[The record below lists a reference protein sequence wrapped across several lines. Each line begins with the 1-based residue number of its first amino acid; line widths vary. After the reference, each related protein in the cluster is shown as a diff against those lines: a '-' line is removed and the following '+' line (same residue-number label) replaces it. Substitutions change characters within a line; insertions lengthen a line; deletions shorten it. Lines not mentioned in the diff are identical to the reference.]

1 MAPLQPG
8 AAAVPLSMTG
18 FGSADG
24 PVAGGVLQVEIRTVN
39 HRYFNLSA
47 KLPTDLGPLEGEF
60 RERLRKDLER
70 GHVSLSARWLERSVP
85 EGGRLMLDAD
95 RAREAMARL
104 RELQTAVGLSGE
116 ITLDLVARQPDVF
129 VATDES
135 AEVLEWNA
143 VEPIVVAATAQV
155 HAMRRREGE
164 AMGAELRHRLDLIEQ
179 HAAVVRARAPQR
191 AVAERDRLR
200 AAVQELMNGKPLD
213 ENRLAQEIAF
223 LADKLDI
230 TEELV
235 RLAAH
240 LEAARSALGGE
251 KAVGKQLGF
260 LAQEIGREVNT
271 IGSKAN
277 DALIQHAVIEMKGEL
292 ERFREQLEN
301 LA

>member
-1 MAPLQPG
+1 
-8 AAAVPLSMTG
+8 VPLSMTG

>member
-1 MAPLQPG
+1 
-8 AAAVPLSMTG
+8 MTG

-24 PVAGGVLQVEIRTVN
+24 PVAGGVLQVEIRAVN
-39 HRYFNLSA
+39 HRYFNIST
-47 KLPTDLGPLEGEF
+47 KLPAELVPLEGEI
-60 RERLRKDLER
+60 RELLRKELER
-70 GHVSLSARWLERSVP
+70 GHVSVSARWLERSVP
-85 EGGRLMLDAD
+85 EGGRLQLDPD

-104 RELQTAVGLSGE
+104 RELQATVGLSGE

-129 VATDES
+129 VAAGEVAVPLEWDAVRPIVAAAA
-135 AEVLEWNA
+135 AEV
-143 VEPIVVAATAQV
+143 Q
-155 HAMRRREGE
+155 AMRRREGE
-164 AMGAELRHRLDLIEQ
+164 ALGAELRLRLDLIER
-179 HAAVVRARAPQR
+179 HSATVRTRAPHR
-191 AVAERDRLR
+191 LVAERDRLR
-200 AAVQELMNGKPLD
+200 ASVQELMNGRPLD
-213 ENRLAQEIAF
+213 ETRLMQEIAF
-223 LADKLDI
+223 MADRLDL

-240 LEAARSALGGE
+240 LEAARAALDGD

-277 DALIQHAVIEMKGEL
+277 DADIQHGVIEMKGEL

>member
-1 MAPLQPG
+1 M
-8 AAAVPLSMTG
+8 PLSMTG

-47 KLPTDLGPLEGEF
+47 KLPADLGPLEVEL

-70 GHVSLSARWLERSVP
+70 GHVAVAARWLERTVP
-85 EGGRLMLDAD
+85 EGGRLQLDPE

-104 RELQTAVGLSGE
+104 RELQAAVGLSGE
-116 ITLDLVARQPDVF
+116 ITLDLVARQPEVF
-129 VATDES
+129 IAVDGATTPI
-135 AEVLEWNA
+135 EWGE
-143 VEPIVVAATAQV
+143 VEPIVSAAVAQV
-155 HAMRRREGE
+155 HVMRQREGA

-179 HAAVVRARAPQR
+179 HAEGVRARAPHR
-191 AVAERDRLR
+191 VVAERDRLR
-200 AAVQELMNGKPLD
+200 TAVQELMNGKPLD

-230 TEELV
+230 TEEVV

-240 LEAARSALGGE
+240 LAAARAALAGDQ
-251 KAVGKQLGF
+251 AVGKQLGF

-277 DALIQHAVIEMKGEL
+277 DAEIQHRVIEMKGEL

>member
-1 MAPLQPG
+1 
-8 AAAVPLSMTG
+8 MTG

-24 PVAGGVLQVEIRTVN
+24 PVAGGVLQVEIRAVN
-39 HRYFNLSA
+39 HRYFNLST
-47 KLPTDLGPLEGEF
+47 KLPAELGPLEGEI
-60 RERLRKDLER
+60 RELLRKELER
-70 GHVSLSARWLERSVP
+70 GHVSVSGRWLERSVP
-85 EGGRLMLDAD
+85 DGGRLQLDPD

-104 RELQTAVGLSGE
+104 RELQAAVGLSGE

-129 VATDES
+129 VAAGEVAAPLEWDTVRPIVAAAA
-135 AEVLEWNA
+135 AEV
-143 VEPIVVAATAQV
+143 Q
-155 HAMRRREGE
+155 AMRRREGE
-164 AMGAELRHRLDLIEQ
+164 ALGAELRLRLDLIER
-179 HAAVVRARAPQR
+179 HSATVRTRAPHR
-191 AVAERDRLR
+191 LVAERDRLR
-200 AAVQELMNGKPLD
+200 ASVQELMNGRPLD
-213 ENRLAQEIAF
+213 ETRLMQEIAF
-223 LADKLDI
+223 MADRLDL

-240 LEAARSALGGE
+240 LEAARAALDGD

-277 DALIQHAVIEMKGEL
+277 DAEIQHGVIEMKGEL